1 MPIFDGDVL
10 RARGLVKQYK
20 RIRAVD
26 GIDLTVGA
34 AERVALLGPN
44 GAGKTTT
51 LLMLLGV
58 VTPDSGWVEV
68 AGHRLPASPQRRR
81 RARRLRRRLP
91 AVARA
96 AARREFLRLFGRL
109 YGIHDPTPQVE
120 AGLERFGI
128 THLGDAMGNELSSG
142 QRTLV
147 GIVKATL
154 HSPALLI
161 LDEPTASLDPDVAL
175 QVRTGLNRLCAEDGT
190 ALLVTSHNMV
200 EVERLCDRVV
210 FISRGR
216 SSPTAAPATSRP
228 ASAATTSRACS
239 CTWPRSARS
248 ACPSNGEGGE
258 RELAADPGGGAP
270 ARLRAATVAAT
281 VVRRGRVA
289 GRRRLA
295 LRRDRRL
302 LRAASRAR
310 APRAPALLLAGI
322 LLFHVVFQAEIS
334 LATGFMEETW
344 SRNLLNLLVTPLRE
358 GEYAA
363 GVVLFGLAKLV
374 IGVTVVGLVAL
385 GLFAFNITDVG
396 LALVPIVALLLVVG
410 WSVGMIVIGL
420 ILRVGQG
427 AEILAWGLL
436 AMLMPLSGIFYPV
449 SALPGILQPIGH
461 VLPLTHIFA
470 AARAVLD
477 GDGLPWDELGIAAIG
492 ALVLAV
498 ASVWFVV
505 RMLAV
510 FRARGYISRYV

>member
-1 MPIFDGDVL
+1 VSWL
-10 RARGLVKQYK
+10 
-20 RIRAVD
+20 RIRAVARRHAYV
-26 GIDLTVGA
+26 LQ
-34 AERVALLGPN
+34 R
-44 GAGKTTT
+44 
-51 LLMLLGV
+51 
-58 VTPDSGWVEV
+58 
-68 AGHRLPASPQRRR
+68 SPQRWFDVVVWPVVD
-81 RARRLRRRLP
+81 AL
-91 AVARA
+91 
-96 AARREFLRLFGRL
+96 LFGAIGV
-109 YGIHDPTPQVE
+109 YFADQTG
-120 AGLERFGI
+120 AG
-128 THLGDAMGNELSSG
+128 A
-142 QRTLV
+142 
-147 GIVKATL
+147 K
-154 HSPALLI
+154 
-161 LDEPTASLDPDVAL
+161 
-175 QVRTGLNRLCAEDGT
+175 
-190 ALLVTSHNMV
+190 
-200 EVERLCDRVV
+200 
-210 FISRGR
+210 
-216 SSPTAAPATSRP
+216 
-228 ASAATTSRACS
+228 
-239 CTWPRSARS
+239 
-248 ACPSNGEGGE
+248 
-258 RELAADPGGGAP
+258 GA
-270 ARLRAATVAAT
+270 
-281 VVRRGRVA
+281 G
-289 GRRRLA
+289 
-295 LRRDRRL
+295 
-302 LRAASRAR
+302 
-310 APRAPALLLAGI
+310 LLLAGI

-363 GVVLFGLAKLV
+363 GVVLFGLAKLA

-449 SALPGILQPIGH
+449 TALPGILQPIGR

-477 GDGLPWDELGIAAIG
+477 GDGLPWDELGIAAVG

>member
-1 MPIFDGDVL
+1 VSWL
-10 RARGLVKQYK
+10 
-20 RIRAVD
+20 RIRAVARRHAYV
-26 GIDLTVGA
+26 LQ
-34 AERVALLGPN
+34 R
-44 GAGKTTT
+44 
-51 LLMLLGV
+51 
-58 VTPDSGWVEV
+58 
-68 AGHRLPASPQRRR
+68 SPQRWFDVVVWPVVD
-81 RARRLRRRLP
+81 AL
-91 AVARA
+91 
-96 AARREFLRLFGRL
+96 LFGAIGV
-109 YGIHDPTPQVE
+109 YF
-120 AGLERFGI
+120 AG
-128 THLGDAMGNELSSG
+128 
-142 QRTLV
+142 Q
-147 GIVKATL
+147 
-154 HSPALLI
+154 
-161 LDEPTASLDPDVAL
+161 
-175 QVRTGLNRLCAEDGT
+175 TGA
-190 ALLVTSHNMV
+190 
-200 EVERLCDRVV
+200 
-210 FISRGR
+210 
-216 SSPTAAPATSRP
+216 
-228 ASAATTSRACS
+228 
-239 CTWPRSARS
+239 
-248 ACPSNGEGGE
+248 
-258 RELAADPGGGAP
+258 GAK
-270 ARLRAATVAAT
+270 
-281 VVRRGRVA
+281 GA
-289 GRRRLA
+289 G
-295 LRRDRRL
+295 
-302 LRAASRAR
+302 
-310 APRAPALLLAGI
+310 LLLAGI

-363 GVVLFGLAKLV
+363 GVVLFGLAKLA

-449 SALPGILQPIGH
+449 SALPGILQPIGR

-477 GDGLPWDELGIAAIG
+477 GDGLPWDELGIAAVG